1 MSPVNS
7 ACQVQLGPSVP
18 QYGAGMETVAGTA
31 RVPLATVVGSRR
43 NCTSRRTSVGGGA
56 WRLVGAGCACR
67 REGASRLADVHRE
80 SARSRNHRAGRQSA
94 PVRPPTD
101 DCLGRRRW
109 RQGRTGHLATCPN
122 GSRSRS
128 IQDAGGLLDR
138 AMLGG
143 PGLHRPWPPSD
154 QRSCQQLRGGERD
167 LRPAAHVLQGVR
179 GLVDHQLESVGGH
192 LGACD
197 FKEPASNARTA
208 ETPSPINPETY
219 CGLA

>member
-154 QRSCQQLRGGERD
+154 QRSCQQLGVGSGTFVPLPTYSRESAGS
-167 LRPAAHVLQGVR
+167 LTTNWKALAATLAPATSA
-179 GLVDHQLESVGGH
+179 
-192 LGACD
+192 
-197 FKEPASNARTA
+197 PASNARTA